1 MRAWI
6 DVGVNAQGHRRDL
19 AQFRGNLR
27 EPLELVFGF
36 HVETQHA
43 RLKRGAHFRYALA
56 DPGENG
62 FRRAAPYGE
71 DPRKLA
77 AGNNIEARTE
87 ACEKVQYREI
97 GVGLDRIADEDGAS
111 RTSLIELAVC
121 ELKRSARIDV
131 ARRAEALRDLD
142 ERHALRAQRAVP
154 VRKKIH
160 WRGAGLLSCF
170 GSRSGVGR

>member
-1 MRAWI
+1 MRARI
-6 DVGVNAQGHRRDL
+6 DVGVDAQGHRRDL
-19 AQFRGNLR
+19 AQFRRNLR

-43 RLKRGAHFRYALA
+43 CLKRRAHFRYALA

-97 GVGLDRIADEDGAS
+97 GVGLDRIADEDVVPRA
-111 RTSLIELAVC
+111 SLIELAVC
-121 ELKRSARIDV
+121 EL
-131 ARRAEALRDLD
+131 
-142 ERHALRAQRAVP
+142 Q
-154 VRKKIH
+154 
-160 WRGAGLLSCF
+160 RGA
-170 GSRSGVGR
+170 

>member
-6 DVGVNAQGHRRDL
+6 DVGVDAQGHRRDL

-62 FRRAAPYGE
+62 FRRAAPYSE
-71 DPRKLA
+71 DSCELP
-77 AGNNIEARTE
+77 AGNNIEARTQPGQNI
-87 ACEKVQYREI
+87 QYREI
-97 GVGLDRIADEDGAS
+97 GVGLDRIADED
-111 RTSLIELAVC
+111 
-121 ELKRSARIDV
+121 V
-131 ARRAEALRDLD
+131 A
-142 ERHALRAQRAVP
+142 P
-154 VRKKIH
+154 
-160 WRGAGLLSCF
+160 
-170 GSRSGVGR
+170 